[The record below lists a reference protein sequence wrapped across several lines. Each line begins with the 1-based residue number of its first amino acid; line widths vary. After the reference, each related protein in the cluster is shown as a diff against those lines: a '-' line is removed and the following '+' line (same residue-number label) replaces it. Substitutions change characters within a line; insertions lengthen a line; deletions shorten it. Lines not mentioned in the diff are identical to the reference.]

1 MSIRDRTLLPRTDGP
16 ACELSGPSTG
26 QAQRVSHFVRS
37 LGSQLGSHALLAA
50 VGMAALPLL
59 ARNLGPARYGSFSLA
74 VAILG
79 LSSQLDLVRPRFV
92 RSFARGEVDR
102 AELATLWTVDLVL
115 VSGLATLVAALGLG
129 VVPALP
135 IGIGALCFAAASREF
150 ALLSARGR
158 VGTATAVRN
167 LGWAAATI
175 GAVLVTTV
183 RPTGWAWLWCF
194 PAANFGILV
203 AYRALLA
210 SSGDSA
216 RALPGIGFDR
226 AAWSRLVREVRDLL
240 GHGLSVLVLGSAD
253 KLILE
258 RRATDPTASGAYMG
272 QYDLAVKVHVIST
285 ALGATLYP
293 QLSRAIQTEGSEA
306 AAQRFLGFAS
316 KVAIAY
322 FVGLALMLAF
332 HDDLVRIVLGPDF
345 VSAAPLFAWMLPGVF
360 LAHFGFLFTPWQRAR
375 GDFASQRRA
384 YGTGALVMLVVG
396 LIAIPRFGA
405 AGAVATYLAA
415 RAAECL
421 LLLGERRSLGLEHRP
436 TARLA
441 CAAGMAATL
450 FALAWYRTG
459 GLGH

>member
-1 MSIRDRTLLPRTDGP
+1 MSIPHRTLLPDAGERSCALPGTDSSDARRAGH
-16 ACELSGPSTG
+16 L
-26 QAQRVSHFVRS
+26 VRS
-37 LGSQLGSHALLAA
+37 LGGQLGSQALLAA

-59 ARNLGPARYGSFSLA
+59 ARNLGPGRYANFSLA
-74 VAILG
+74 IAILG
-79 LSSQLDLVRPRFV
+79 LASQLDVVRPRFV

-102 AELATLWTVDLVL
+102 EELSTLWTVDLLL
-115 VSGLATLVAALGLG
+115 VAGLATLVATLGLG
-129 VVPALP
+129 ASAALP
-135 IGIGALCFAAASREF
+135 IGVGALCFAGASREF

-167 LGWAAATI
+167 LGWAAATL
-175 GAVLVTTV
+175 GAVLVTSLQ
-183 RPTGWAWLWCF
+183 PAGWTWLWCF
-194 PAANFGILV
+194 PTANLGILV
-203 AYRALLA
+203 TYRALL
-210 SSGDSA
+210 GGLGEPV
-216 RALPGIGFDR
+216 RALPGVGFDR

-258 RRATDPTASGAYMG
+258 RRATDATTSGAYMG

-293 QLSRAIQTEGSEA
+293 QLSRAIQVEGREA
-306 AAQRFLGFAS
+306 AAHCFLDFAS
-316 KVAIAY
+316 KVAVAY
-322 FVGLALMLAF
+322 FVGLALMIAF
-332 HDDLVRIVLGPDF
+332 HEDLVRVVLGPDF
-345 VSAAPLFAWMLPGVF
+345 APAAPLFAWMLPGVF

-384 YGTGALVMLVVG
+384 YGTGAFVMLVVG
-396 LIAIPRFGA
+396 VIAIPRFGA
-405 AGAVATYLAA
+405 PGAVATYLAA

-441 CAAGMAATL
+441 CAAAMAAAL

-459 GLGH
+459 GLAL

>member
-1 MSIRDRTLLPRTDGP
+1 MSIQERALQPGRDGLAGELHRADSAKAQP
-16 ACELSGPSTG
+16 A
-26 QAQRVSHFVRS
+26 SHFVRS

-59 ARNLGPARYGSFSLA
+59 ARNLGPGRYASFSLA

-102 AELATLWTVDLVL
+102 AELATLWTIDLVL

-129 VVPALP
+129 LAPALP

-167 LGWAAATI
+167 FGWAAATL
-175 GAVLVTTV
+175 GAVFVTALQ
-183 RPTGWAWLWCF
+183 PAGWAWLWCF

-210 SSGDSA
+210 RLGDPA
-216 RALPGIGFDR
+216 RSLPGIGFDR
-226 AAWSRLVREVRDLL
+226 AAWSRLVGEVRDLL

-258 RRATDPTASGAYMG
+258 RRATEATTSGAYMG
-272 QYDLAVKVHVIST
+272 QYDLAVKIHVIST

-293 QLSRAIQTEGSEA
+293 QLSRSIQTEGRDV
-306 AAQRFLGFAS
+306 AAQRFLSFAS
-316 KVAIAY
+316 KVAVAY
-322 FVGLALMLAF
+322 FVGIALMLAF

-345 VSAAPLFAWMLPGVF
+345 ASAAPLFAWMLPGVF

-436 TARLA
+436 GARLA
-441 CAAGMAATL
+441 CAAAMAATL

-459 GLGH
+459 GLGL